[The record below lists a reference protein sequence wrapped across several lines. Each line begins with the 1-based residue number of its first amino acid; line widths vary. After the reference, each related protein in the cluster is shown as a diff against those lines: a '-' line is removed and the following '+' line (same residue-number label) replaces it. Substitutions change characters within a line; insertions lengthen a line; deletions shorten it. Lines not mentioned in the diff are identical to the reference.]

1 MREAGSVRLKRSV
14 AAKNASG
21 HGFSRA
27 ASTAPQSVSNPFSA
41 PMCLAA
47 NGCVQE
53 GDASFFGRAEAMP

>member
-27 ASTAPQSVSNPFSA
+27 ASTGPQSVSNPIVTPA
-41 PMCLAA
+41 IGAA
-47 NGCVQE
+47 NGCVVS
-53 GDASFFGRAEAMP
+53 GGCSLFGRAEAMP